1 MPGYLNNDGSELVG
15 GLLPS
20 GVGQALQVDSL
31 GNLLVK
37 LAAWATAANNP
48 LIVEQNVQNWMRSG
62 QGFSA
67 STDLITGANTAYYAM
82 SIFNPSSAKN
92 ILITRF
98 VAVIQAA
105 STNFDAFL
113 TTVDPAFATALTP
126 LNLKA
131 GSATTSAASVTATPG
146 SANIGSLPASKK
158 FRETVTP
165 AGMECDILKNGTVI
179 LLPAGSANGAS
190 LYLYNPGANDKFS
203 FFADWI
209 EF

>member
-1 MPGYLNNDGSELVG
+1 MCIRDRIRN
-15 GLLPS
+15 
-20 GVGQALQVDSL
+20 
-31 GNLLVK
+31 
-37 LAAWATAANNP
+37 
-48 LIVEQNVQNWMRSG
+48 G
-62 QGFSA
+62 QGFST

-92 ILITRF
+92 VLITRF
-98 VAVIQAA
+98 AAVIQAA

-113 TTVDPAFATALTP
+113 STADPAFATALTP

-131 GSATTSAASVTATPG
+131 GSATASVASVTATPG

-165 AGMECDILKNGTVI
+165 AGAECDILKNGTVI
-179 LLPAGSANGAS
+179 LLPAGSANGVS